1 MIEWSAIREYTQIPF
16 KSAKLTDREYQLN
29 LKEVTLSRGDVGK
42 EIATGKPCTVRVNV
56 EEKKVLGSG
65 YSVYPE
71 WQDILDEIG
80 EVGR

>member
-1 MIEWSAIREYTQIPF
+1 MIEWSAIQEHTQIPP
-16 KSAKLTDREYQLN
+16 KSVKLTDREFQID
-29 LKEVTLSRGDVGK
+29 LKEVTLSRGDIMK
-42 EIATGKPCTVRVNV
+42 EIQTGKPCTVRINV
-56 EEKKVLGSG
+56 EEKGVLGRG